1 MSEASIRAQISSAE
15 SQIDGC
21 NAYIAELQEKIAR
34 LKEVKPIVSG
44 VKNNLL
50 NAEMELN
57 GKIAMQERWRGD
69 NKIAY
74 DEAACDKIFVP
85 YEKYYDGVDD
95 ILDSINDE
103 ITRME
108 NEIYEQQG
116 LIGRLRAWCNS
127 LWNELANLFN

>member
-34 LKEVKPIVSG
+34 LQEVKPIVSG
-44 VKNNLL
+44 VKNKLR
-50 NAEMELN
+50 NAETELN
-57 GKIAMQERWRGD
+57 GKIAMQEKWRGD
-69 NKIAY
+69 TKLSY
-74 DEAACDKIFVP
+74 DEAAYDKIFVP
-85 YEKYYDGVDD
+85 YERYYDEVDD

-116 LIGRLRAWCNS
+116 IIGKLRAWCNS